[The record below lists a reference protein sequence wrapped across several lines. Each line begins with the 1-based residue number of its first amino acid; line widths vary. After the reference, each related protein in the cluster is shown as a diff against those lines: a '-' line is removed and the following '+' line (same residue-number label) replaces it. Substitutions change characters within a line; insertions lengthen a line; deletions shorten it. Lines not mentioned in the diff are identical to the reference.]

1 VARSPSAPEAE
12 SVRRHGVLVCLVI
25 GFLLLSGCGFK
36 LTGYGVAST
45 LDKVS
50 LTAADAFG
58 PMEAMLVQ
66 VLRESGVA
74 IVAPGAALFH
84 IELSGERNTRRAL
97 SAGGRLGV
105 AEYELNLEVA
115 LRVLDNEGVEA
126 IPATLLRL
134 ARTFS
139 FDPGSLQATN
149 EEEERVR
156 TEMRRELSSRILRR
170 VEARYRG
177 GQ

>member
-1 VARSPSAPEAE
+1 
-12 SVRRHGVLVCLVI
+12 
-25 GFLLLSGCGFK
+25 
-36 LTGYGVAST
+36 
-45 LDKVS
+45 
-50 LTAADAFG
+50 
-58 PMEAMLVQ
+58 M
-66 VLRESGVA
+66 
-74 IVAPGAALFH
+74 
-84 IELSGERNTRRAL
+84 
-97 SAGGRLGV
+97 
-105 AEYELNLEVA
+105 AEYALALEVT
-115 LRVLDNEGVEA
+115 LRGRDNEGVEA